1 MREHTRSS
9 PPPQE
14 GQTCAACTSPLQ
26 GPRCESCG
34 APVSPGG
41 FRILRQ
47 LAQGPH
53 SRLFLAEREGRRV
66 ALKELLFAL
75 VPDAERLEG
84 FEREAEF
91 LRQLKH
97 PRIPRLLASFREGSG
112 VHTRLYLAQ
121 EFVEGHSLL
130 EELEQH
136 RFSEPEVRRIA
147 RQVLEVLVYLH
158 DLSPQVIHR
167 DLKPANLMRRPDGEL
182 ALVDFGSAR
191 DLVRGATHRSTLVGT
206 FGYMPPEQLGGTVDE
221 TSDLYALGATLIH
234 LLSRKSPDALLRSG
248 MEIAFEEAVNASA
261 GMKAFLARLTERE
274 RSQRFPS
281 ARAALEALDALEQK
295 RPVPVSTRP
304 PSSQRQLILVALAA
318 AALTVTGAMTALMF
332 DSEPPMPPPPPP
344 ARTLPPKVEL
354 PPPPPVLEATPTTPP
369 TPTTPEI
376 PPASR
381 PKPASRSSSVPP
393 EEVAEVITLRP
404 ASQSRPFL
412 LPKDVR
418 VAMGREVSLG
428 DTAACGP
435 QPSTAE
441 VEQVELQA
449 EGGGTL
455 EAPRSRLSVDV
466 TLKNRGASGPGCHKA
481 VLRLKDGSG
490 QLLAPET
497 SFENTSTG
505 TVRSRTVS
513 FTFPRTQREV
523 RLEVGTANA
532 PGTAFVLDLVRGT
545 FR

>member
-1 MREHTRSS
+1 MREHTRSNTPS
-9 PPPQE
+9 RE
-14 GQTCAACTSPLQ
+14 GRTCAVCEGPVQ
-26 GPRCESCG
+26 GPRCEECG
-34 APVSPGG
+34 APVAPGG
-41 FRILRQ
+41 FQVLRQ

-53 SRLFLAEREGRRV
+53 SRMFLAEGEGGRV

-75 VPDAERLEG
+75 VPDAARLES

-121 EFVEGHSLL
+121 EFVEGRSLL
-130 EELEQH
+130 EELEEH

-158 DLSPQVIHR
+158 GLSPQVIHR
-167 DLKPANLMRRPDGEL
+167 DLKPANLMRRPDGEI

-234 LLSRKSPDALLRSG
+234 LLARKSPDELLRPG

-261 GMKAFLARLTERE
+261 GMKAFLARLTERD
-274 RSQRFPS
+274 RSRRFPS
-281 ARAALEALDALEQK
+281 ARAALEALDALEH
-295 RPVPVSTRP
+295 SRP
-304 PSSQRQLILVALAA
+304 PPVAARARPSQARLLLLLGLGAGAVMAA
-318 AALTVTGAMTALMF
+318 TGALIATTLVM
-332 DSEPPMPPPPPP
+332 EPPSIPPPS
-344 ARTLPPKVEL
+344 LGEL
-354 PPPPPVLEATPTTPP
+354 PPPPPLIQEHPLPSPESAPKSPP
-369 TPTTPEI
+369 PQMKRG
-376 PPASR
+376 SR
-381 PKPASRSSSVPP
+381 QRTVNP

-404 ASQSRPFL
+404 TQQNRPFL

-418 VAMGREVSLG
+418 IAIGREAALG
-428 DTAACGP
+428 DAATCGS
-435 QPSTAE
+435 QPSTVE
-441 VEQVELQA
+441 VEQVQLQA

-455 EAPRSRLSVDV
+455 ETPRSRLSVDV
-466 TLKNRGASGPGCHKA
+466 VLKNRGASGKECHKV
-481 VLRLKDGSG
+481 VLSLKDASG
-490 QLLAPET
+490 QPVAPDKA
-497 SFENTSTG
+497 FENTTTG
-505 TVRSRTVS
+505 TVRSRTLS
-513 FTFPRTQREV
+513 FDFPRTQREV
-523 RLEVGTANA
+523 RLEVGTGQA
-532 PGTAFVLDLVRGT
+532 PGTPFVLDLVRGT